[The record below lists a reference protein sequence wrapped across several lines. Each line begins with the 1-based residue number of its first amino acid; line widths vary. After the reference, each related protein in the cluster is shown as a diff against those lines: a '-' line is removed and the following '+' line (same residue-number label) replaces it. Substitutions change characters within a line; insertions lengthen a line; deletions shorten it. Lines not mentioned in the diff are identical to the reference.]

1 MVYPVVVVV
10 HVEAATAEQV
20 KETVLQQNVVFF
32 TDHRNICLISG
43 YICDE

>member
-32 TDHRNICLISG
+32 RNICLISG